1 MDFYINVNLLG
12 TNSTNI
18 RSYFYCI
25 LMSYSN
31 CWFIWFRRK
40 TGVLK
45 EEPDMS
51 SELNVK
57 LKRKGYTYAE
67 SPTLLSLTTTPTR
80 DLCEKVSLVY
90 DGNKSAYDMLFE
102 SGTKKDSK
110 EPSLEY
116 GPFTVLTES
125 KLDEIIQFYDDKLKQ
140 YSELCEE
147 WQTKVDTLEK
157 RIRAAENREVY
168 DRIEE
173 DLLKLHSVVAEIT
186 DAIEELE
193 YYRNYWMFGVKFVLS
208 ANTNWSE
215 TKNDYELIYYRD

>member
-1 MDFYINVNLLG
+1 
-12 TNSTNI
+12 
-18 RSYFYCI
+18 
-25 LMSYSN
+25 
-31 CWFIWFRRK
+31 
-40 TGVLK
+40 
-45 EEPDMS
+45 
-51 SELNVK
+51 
-57 LKRKGYTYAE
+57 
-67 SPTLLSLTTTPTR
+67 
-80 DLCEKVSLVY
+80 
-90 DGNKSAYDMLFE
+90 MLFE